1 MIPDELLAKVTTCSV
16 SDALMRRGLRQYMAQ
31 RIRPIGTS
39 KVAGRA
45 LTARRE
51 LIESTS
57 AAVMPNIELITLIE
71 NAGTGDVLVFNQAEG
86 DPAALWGGLMAAA
99 AVQRGV
105 AVVADGPV
113 RDPDEI
119 ESLGCAC
126 FCTGAVPAGQAGIL
140 ALTGIGVPVQCGGI
154 TVNSGDFVLG
164 DASGI
169 VVIPQGQE
177 LAVLE
182 EAVEIE
188 QRDQSAMT
196 LLKEGVPLRE
206 VMQRL
211 GRA

>member
-154 TVNSGDFVLG
+154 TVNSGDLVLG